1 MDGKASRQT
10 KTAAT
15 RPADRQTLDVEEGG
29 QLTILPP
36 GMSTLVRRAVAT
48 EYVSTICADSATAV
62 GVFTPLSVKLDFNR
76 FCPQHFT

>member
-15 RPADRQTLDVEEGG
+15 RPVDRQTLAGGTNVEEGG

-62 GVFTPLSVKLDFNR
+62 GVFTPLTVKLD
-76 FCPQHFT
+76 